1 MLSDLV
7 SDEVSASV
15 LSLLLP
21 IFVAAV
27 LVFVA
32 SSVIHMF
39 IGYHRNDRR
48 AVPDENGAMDAL
60 RGLGLEPGNYAIP
73 HAGSMEVMKSDE
85 FQEMARRGPSA
96 FLTVLPPNPQA
107 RMGRQLLQWFVYCL
121 VVGLI
126 TAFVCVMALGPGEE
140 YLTVFVLASTAAF
153 MGYAMALAQDAIWS
167 FQGWAATA
175 RSMFDGLIYALLTG
189 GAFGWLWP

>member
-1 MLSDLV
+1 MV
-7 SDEVSASV
+7 SV
-15 LSLLLP
+15 LSLWLP
-21 IFVAAV
+21 ILVAAV

-39 IGYHRNDRR
+39 LGYHAGDRR
-48 AVPDENGAMDAL
+48 AVPDEDGVMDAL
-60 RGLGLEPGNYAIP
+60 RGFGLGPGNYSIP
-73 HAGSMEVMKSDE
+73 HAGSMEVMKSEE
-85 FQEMARRGPSA
+85 FQEKARRGPSA

-107 RMGRQLLQWFVYCL
+107 RMGRQLIQWFVYCI

-126 TAFVCVMALGPGEE
+126 TAFVCGMALGPGAE
-140 YLTVFVLASTAAF
+140 YMAVFRIVSAVAF
-153 MGYAMALAQDAIWS
+153 MGYAVALAQDAIWS

>member
-1 MLSDLV
+1 MV
-7 SDEVSASV
+7 PV
-15 LSLLLP
+15 LSLWLP
-21 IFVAAV
+21 VLVAAV

-39 IGYHRNDRR
+39 LGYHSNDRG
-48 AVPDENGAMDAL
+48 ATPDEDGAMDAL
-60 RGLGLEPGNYAIP
+60 RGLGLDPGNYAIP
-73 HAGSMEVMKSDE
+73 HAGSMEVMKSEE
-85 FQEMARRGPSA
+85 FQEKARRGPSA
-96 FLTVLPPNPQA
+96 FLTLLPPNPQA
-107 RMGRQLLQWFVYCL
+107 RMGRQLGQWFIYCIA
-121 VVGLI
+121 VGLV
-126 TAFVCVMALGPGEE
+126 TAYASGLALGPGAE
-140 YLTVFVLASTAAF
+140 YMAVFKMVSVVAF